1 GAFLRCGEH
10 NIALP
15 LALSD
20 ICSVM
25 LQMTMRGR
33 RLRFLPV
40 ALALA
45 GSLAFAQAELP
56 WNRSEG
62 AEARSWQ
69 ALAPSVVV
77 ACLPGSCEASVSPEV
92 VSVGLGSIGML
103 IGLLLAGMVFGRNI
117 AGFLDSLDS
126 IES

>member
-40 ALALA
+40 
-45 GSLAFAQAELP
+45 AELP

>member
-92 VSVGLGSIGML
+92 VSIGML

>member
-1 GAFLRCGEH
+1 LLRGAFLRCGEH

-92 VSVGLGSIGML
+92 VSVGLGSVREP
-103 IGLLLAGMVFGRNI
+103 GLRIETRAKRGRN
-117 AGFLDSLDS
+117 AGAKVFRSPS
-126 IES
+126 